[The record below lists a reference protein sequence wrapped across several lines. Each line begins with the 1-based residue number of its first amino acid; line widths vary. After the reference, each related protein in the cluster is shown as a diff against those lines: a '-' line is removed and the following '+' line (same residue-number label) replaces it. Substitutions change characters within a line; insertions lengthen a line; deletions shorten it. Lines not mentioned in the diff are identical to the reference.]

1 MCKAMLLRAL
11 LVTAAGV
18 LALALAAPAGT
29 AGPAGR
35 TGTLTGT
42 VRFEGKPP
50 ARAELDRSRDPYCA
64 ATRALSEE
72 VVVADGRLRDVH
84 VRLPGGVAGEHPAPK
99 SAVVIDQ
106 RGCAYR
112 PRVVGLIEGQT
123 VNVTN
128 GDQTFHN
135 VRGTRDGKTR
145 FNHAQPS
152 GAKEIV
158 ESNLGKAGEVITFR
172 CDVHPW
178 MRAFAVVTDH
188 PFFAVT
194 GDDGSFTITGVP
206 IGTYSL
212 EAWHPTLG
220 LVERKVTV
228 EAGKSAEVTFSFRAK

>member
-1 MCKAMLLRAL
+1 MPPRAAI
-11 LVTAAGV
+11 AAALAV

-29 AGPAGR
+29 AGPAGAR
-35 TGTLTGT
+35 TGTITGT
-42 VRFEGKPP
+42 VQFEGEAP
-50 ARAELDRSRDPYCA
+50 ARAPVDRSRDPYCA
-64 ATRALSEE
+64 KSKALSEE
-72 VVVADGRLRDVH
+72 VVVENGRLRDVH
-84 VRLPGGVAGEHPAPK
+84 VRLPGGAAGEHPAPK
-99 SAVVIDQ
+99 AAVVIDQ
-106 RGCAYR
+106 RDCAYR

-135 VRGTRDGKTR
+135 VRGTRDGQTR

-158 ESNLGKAGEVITFR
+158 EPDLGKAGDVITFR

-178 MRAFAVVTDH
+178 MRAYAVVSDH

-194 GDDGSFTITGVP
+194 GDDGRFTIAEVP
-206 IGTYSL
+206 VGTYTL

-220 LVERKVTV
+220 LQKQKVTV
-228 EAGKSAEVTFSFRAK
+228 KAGKPARVTFRFRAR